1 MAVGLPPASA
11 SPALMNAR
19 AAAWV
24 ALCSASSLPPLPGHT
39 GVVRF
44 DRDRAGEVALARIR
58 RDVESGVATG
68 VVRGTPTLFIDGAL
82 HAGPY
87 DDAALTAALT

>member
-1 MAVGLPPASA
+1 M
-11 SPALMNAR
+11 
-19 AAAWV
+19 
-24 ALCSASSLPPLPGHT
+24 
-39 GVVRF
+39 RF
-44 DRDRAGEVALARIR
+44 DRDRAGQVALTRIR
-58 RDVESGVATG
+58 RDVGSGVATG